1 MNNYSTLTMRLA
13 AIDLGTNSFHLVV
26 AETQPNGAFRV
37 VASEKEMVRLGQ
49 SGADMKLLSE
59 DAMERG
65 IACLRRFKAIISA
78 RRVKFVRA
86 IATSAIREAEN
97 RDEFI
102 RRARAEVGISIDIV
116 SGVEEGRLVYLG
128 VLQALPYFS
137 KRALVIDIGGGST
150 EYVIGERGSV
160 KYITSLKL
168 GAIRLTK
175 KYGLAGR
182 PTARA
187 IENARKHIIGELTP
201 TAKEI
206 RKRKYAVAA
215 GSSGTVS
222 AVAAIVAAMKSGV
235 TGSQSLSTRLNNY
248 TITIAEV
255 RSVLQKLLSAG
266 SLLDH
271 KRIPG
276 LDERRSDIIVAGTL
290 ILEESM
296 RLLGIKEITVSS
308 YALREGIIYDYIR
321 QLQVEP
327 NLHDK
332 IRDVREQSVRHLA
345 EVSNYEQVHA
355 DHIAALSLSIFDQ
368 TKRLHGLGVDAR
380 SYLYYASL
388 LHDIGYHI
396 SHTEHHQHSYYI
408 ISHADLLGFTNEEI
422 EIIANIARYHRKSHP
437 KLKHEGFAR
446 LHTDEHRDQ
455 ARKLSA
461 ILRIAEGLDRGN
473 MGIIR
478 SVECKIS
485 RNSIEFRLKPKKN
498 APRDLELE
506 IWGAERKKMLFEEVY
521 GREVRFVEI

>member
-1 MNNYSTLTMRLA
+1 MRLA

-26 AETQPNGAFRV
+26 AETKPNGSFRI
-37 VASEKEMVRLGQ
+37 VASEKEMVRLGE
-49 SGADMKLLSE
+49 SGADMKLLTE
-59 DAMERG
+59 EAMERG
-65 IACLRRFKAIISA
+65 LACLRRFKAIIAA
-78 RRVKFVRA
+78 RKVKAIRA

-97 RDEFI
+97 RDLFI

-128 VLQALPYFS
+128 ILQALPFFA

-175 KYGLAGR
+175 KYALAER
-182 PTARA
+182 PSLRA

-201 TAKEI
+201 SARVI

-215 GSSGTVS
+215 GSSGTVL
-222 AVAAIVAAMKSGV
+222 AVAAIIAAMKSGT
-235 TGSQSLSTRLNNY
+235 TGSQSLNTRLNNF
-248 TITIAEV
+248 TFTIAEV
-255 RSVLQKLLSAG
+255 RQVFQKLLAAG
-266 SLLDH
+266 SVLDR

-276 LDERRSDIIVAGTL
+276 LDERRSDIIIAGTL

-296 RLLGIKEITVSS
+296 RLLGIKELTVSS
-308 YALREGIIYDYIR
+308 YALREGIIYDYIH
-321 QLQVEP
+321 QLRTSNDV
-327 NLHDK
+327 HGK

-345 EVSNYEQVHA
+345 ESSNYEQTHA
-355 DHIAALSLSIFDQ
+355 EHIAALSLSIFDQ
-368 TKRLHGLGVDAR
+368 TKRLHKLGIDAR
-380 SYLYYASL
+380 NYLYYASL

-446 LHTDEHRDQ
+446 LQSDEHRDLV
-455 ARKLSA
+455 RKLSA
-461 ILRIAEGLDRGN
+461 IIRIAEGLDRGN
-473 MGIIR
+473 IGIVR
-478 SVECKIS
+478 SVNCEIN
-485 RNSIEFRLKPKKN
+485 RNSVEIRLKPKKN

-506 IWGAERKKMLFEEVY
+506 IWGAERKKMLFQEVY
-521 GREVRFVEI
+521 GREVRFIEV